1 VQLGTRAL
9 LFWGFLLTS
18 VLELSFMSRVIDEV
32 QQLRDLQQDT
42 IDFYRDGSAVV
53 IELSF
58 LARDTDSAKI
68 HRMKAVEAQFNA
80 LDCCDGE
87 WRSLSEMT
95 TRAGSA
101 SDLDAALVALRTAI
115 HVRAEA
121 KYAAVQAKKQA
132 NAPLVIFALVATF
145 IVVFIAFLFV
155 LYVILLPV
163 LRLTRSVENVG
174 LGGRFDFEKK
184 AFDPTE
190 IAALANSFSDL
201 LGRLQQELSERETA
215 LKETKRRAERAAMAQ
230 AARYQEII
238 EGSGSPIFTLD
249 ADGLVTSWNKAITDM
264 TRIPARDALGRRFD
278 ESFLSTDD
286 RTSFQQELAR
296 VQQGEAP
303 TAIRLG
309 LLGRGVSPVNLL
321 LTLSVFGLH
330 SEGDEGVTCLGQP
343 VDKFLQDTAEAL
355 ERRGR
360 DQFASLAASAAHQV
374 NQPLH
379 SMRLYLANAKNRL
392 RVKDFQPKLMQEKLE
407 GIDRELTRVD
417 AIMERLRDLGRV
429 AEPLSDG
436 FEAGQVLD
444 RCVEMITPICAEY
457 GIAVVSALDIS
468 GLRTKGHPLIFEKA
482 IVAILENAQDAIKET
497 GRGSGTIRVDA
508 IATSDLMHIAISD
521 DGVGIPSH
529 ITEKVFEPFFTT
541 YTDQHHLGLGLT
553 VAKAAVEASSGHIS
567 FKCEDQLTTL
577 TISMPLWSIMNDSEG
592 LKVVSHENASA

>member
-1 VQLGTRAL
+1 
-9 LFWGFLLTS
+9 
-18 VLELSFMSRVIDEV
+18 MSRVIDEV
-32 QQLRDLQQDT
+32 RQLRDLQQDT

-121 KYAAVQAKKQA
+121 KYAAVQAKKEA
-132 NAPLVIFALVATF
+132 NAPLAIYALVATF
-145 IVVFIAFLFV
+145 VVVFIAFLFV

-249 ADGLVTSWNKAITDM
+249 ADGLVASWNKAITDM

-278 ESFLSTDD
+278 ENFLSTDD

-321 LTLSVFGLH
+321 LTLSVVGLH

-343 VDKFLQDTAEAL
+343 VDKFLQDTADKL
-355 ERRGR
+355 ERQGR
-360 DQFASLAASAAHQV
+360 DQFTSLAASAAHQV

-379 SMRLYLANAKNRL
+379 TMRLYLANAKNRL
-392 RVKDFQPKLMQEKLE
+392 RVKNFQSEPLKEKLE

-429 AEPLSDG
+429 AEPLHDG

-508 IATSDLMHIAISD
+508 IATSGLMHIAISD
-521 DGVGIPSH
+521 DGVGLSSDIAG
-529 ITEKVFEPFFTT
+529 KVFEPFFTT
-541 YTDQHHLGLGLT
+541 HTDQYHLGLGLT
-553 VAKAAVEASSGHIS
+553 LAEAAVKASSGDINLNR
-567 FKCEDQLTTL
+567 EDQLTSL
-577 TISMPLWSIMNDSEG
+577 TITLPVLATMQDLEDLEA
-592 LKVVSHENASA
+592 VSRENASI

>member
-1 VQLGTRAL
+1 VRLETRAL
-9 LFWGFLLTS
+9 VFSGFLLTS

-53 IELSF
+53 TELSF

-121 KYAAVQAKKQA
+121 KYAAVQAKKEA
-132 NAPLVIFALVATF
+132 NAPLAIGVLVATF
-145 IVVFIAFLFV
+145 AVVFIAFLFV

-163 LRLTRSVENVG
+163 LRLTRSVENAG

-190 IAALANSFSDL
+190 IVALANSFSDL
-201 LGRLQQELSERETA
+201 LGQLQQELSERETA

-278 ESFLSTDD
+278 ENFLSTDD

-321 LTLSVFGLH
+321 LTLSAFGLN
-330 SEGDEGVTCLGQP
+330 SAVDEGVTCLGQP
-343 VDKFLQDTAEAL
+343 VDKFLQDTADKL
-355 ERRGR
+355 ERQGR
-360 DQFASLAASAAHQV
+360 DQFTSLAASAAHQV

-379 SMRLYLANAKNRL
+379 TMRLYLANAKNRL

-429 AEPLSDG
+429 AEPLPDG

-521 DGVGIPSH
+521 DGVGLSSDIAG
-529 ITEKVFEPFFTT
+529 KVFEPFFTT
-541 YTDQHHLGLGLT
+541 HTDQYHLGLGLT
-553 VAKAAVEASSGHIS
+553 LAEAAVKASSGDINLNR
-567 FKCEDQLTTL
+567 EDQLTSL
-577 TISMPLWSIMNDSEG
+577 TITLPVLATMQDLEDLEA
-592 LKVVSHENASA
+592 VSRENASI

>member
-1 VQLGTRAL
+1 
-9 LFWGFLLTS
+9 
-18 VLELSFMSRVIDEV
+18 MSRVIDEV
-32 QQLRDLQQDT
+32 QQLRDMQQDL
-42 IDFYRDGSAVV
+42 IDFYRNGSAVV
-53 IELSF
+53 IELSH
-58 LARDTDSAKI
+58 LVRDTDSAKI
-68 HRMKAVEAQFNA
+68 HRMKAVEAKFNA

-95 TRAGSA
+95 TRRVSA
-101 SDLDAALVALRTAI
+101 SDLDAAFVALRTAI
-115 HVRAEA
+115 NVRAEA

-132 NAPLVIFALVATF
+132 NTPLVIYALVATF

-174 LGGRFDFEKK
+174 LGGRFDFENK
-184 AFDPTE
+184 AVDPTE

-201 LGRLQQELSERETA
+201 LGRLQQQLSERETT
-215 LKETKRRAERAAMAQ
+215 LQETKRRAERAAMAQ

-264 TRIPARDALGRRFD
+264 TRIPARDALGRQFD
-278 ESFLSTDD
+278 ENFLSTDD

-309 LLGRGVSPVNLL
+309 VLGRGVSPVNLL
-321 LTLSVFGLH
+321 LTLSVVGLH

-343 VDKFLQDTAEAL
+343 VDKFLQDTADKL
-355 ERRGR
+355 ERQGR
-360 DQFASLAASAAHQV
+360 DQFTSLAASAAHQV

-379 SMRLYLANAKNRL
+379 AMRLYLANAKNRL
-392 RVKDFQPKLMQEKLE
+392 RLKNFQSEPLKEKLE

-429 AEPLSDG
+429 AEPLPDG

-468 GLRTKGHPLIFEKA
+468 GLRTKGHPLIFEKT

-521 DGVGIPSH
+521 DGVGLSSDIAG
-529 ITEKVFEPFFTT
+529 KVFEPFFTT
-541 YTDQHHLGLGLT
+541 HTDQYHLGLGLT
-553 VAKAAVEASSGHIS
+553 LAEAAVKASSGDINLNR
-567 FKCEDQLTTL
+567 EDQLTSL
-577 TISMPLWSIMNDSEG
+577 TITLPVLATTQDLED
-592 LKVVSHENASA
+592 LEAVSRENASI

>member
-1 VQLGTRAL
+1 
-9 LFWGFLLTS
+9 
-18 VLELSFMSRVIDEV
+18 MSRVIDEV

-321 LTLSVFGLH
+321 LTLSVVGLH

-343 VDKFLQDTAEAL
+343 VDKFLQDTADKL
-355 ERRGR
+355 ERQGG
-360 DQFASLAASAAHQV
+360 DQFTSLAASAAHQV

-379 SMRLYLANAKNRL
+379 TMRLYLANAKNRL
-392 RVKDFQPKLMQEKLE
+392 RVKNFQSEPLKEKLE

-429 AEPLSDG
+429 AEPLPDG

-521 DGVGIPSH
+521 DGVGLSSDIAG
-529 ITEKVFEPFFTT
+529 KVFEPFFTT
-541 YTDQHHLGLGLT
+541 HTDQYHLGLGLT
-553 VAKAAVEASSGHIS
+553 LAEAAVKASSGDINLNR
-567 FKCEDQLTTL
+567 EDQLTSL
-577 TISMPLWSIMNDSEG
+577 TITLPVLATMQDLEDLEA
-592 LKVVSHENASA
+592 VSRENASI

>member
-321 LTLSVFGLH
+321 LTLSVVGLH

-343 VDKFLQDTAEAL
+343 VDKFLQDTADKL
-355 ERRGR
+355 ERQGR
-360 DQFASLAASAAHQV
+360 DQFTSLAASAAHQV

-379 SMRLYLANAKNRL
+379 TMRLYLANAKNRL
-392 RVKDFQPKLMQEKLE
+392 RVKNFQSEPLKEKLE

-521 DGVGIPSH
+521 DGVGLSSDIAG
-529 ITEKVFEPFFTT
+529 KVFEPFFTT
-541 YTDQHHLGLGLT
+541 HTDQYHLGLGLT
-553 VAKAAVEASSGHIS
+553 LAEAAVKASSGDINLNR
-567 FKCEDQLTTL
+567 EDQLTSL
-577 TISMPLWSIMNDSEG
+577 TITLPVLATMQDLEDLEA
-592 LKVVSHENASA
+592 VSRENASI

>member
-1 VQLGTRAL
+1 
-9 LFWGFLLTS
+9 
-18 VLELSFMSRVIDEV
+18 MSRVIDEV
-32 QQLRDLQQDT
+32 QQLRDMQQDL
-42 IDFYRDGSAVV
+42 IDFYRNGSAVV
-53 IELSF
+53 IELSH
-58 LARDTDSAKI
+58 LVRDTDSAKI
-68 HRMKAVEAQFNA
+68 HRMKAVEAKFNA

-95 TRAGSA
+95 TRRVSA
-101 SDLDAALVALRTAI
+101 SDLDAAFVALRTAI
-115 HVRAEA
+115 NVRAEA

-132 NAPLVIFALVATF
+132 NKPLVIYASVATF

-174 LGGRFDFEKK
+174 LGGRFDFENK
-184 AFDPTE
+184 AVDPTE

-201 LGRLQQELSERETA
+201 LGRLQQELSERETT
-215 LKETKRRAERAAMAQ
+215 LQETKRRAERAAMAQ

-249 ADGLVTSWNKAITDM
+249 ADGLVTSWNKAITDI
-264 TRIPARDALGRRFD
+264 TRIPARDALGRQFD
-278 ESFLSTDD
+278 ENFLSTDD

-309 LLGRGVSPVNLL
+309 VLGRGVSPVNLL
-321 LTLSVFGLH
+321 LTLSVVGLH

-343 VDKFLQDTAEAL
+343 VDKFLQDTADKL
-355 ERRGR
+355 ERQGR

-379 SMRLYLANAKNRL
+379 TMRLYLANAKNRL
-392 RVKDFQPKLMQEKLE
+392 RLKNFQSEPLKEKLE

-429 AEPLSDG
+429 AEPLPDG

-521 DGVGIPSH
+521 DGVGLSSDIAG
-529 ITEKVFEPFFTT
+529 KVFEPFFTT
-541 YTDQHHLGLGLT
+541 HTDQYHLGLGLT
-553 VAKAAVEASSGHIS
+553 LAGAAVRASSGDINLNR
-567 FKCEDQLTTL
+567 EDQLTSL
-577 TISMPLWSIMNDSEG
+577 TITLPVLATTQDLEDLEAVSRESASI
-592 LKVVSHENASA
+592 

>member
-521 DGVGIPSH
+521 DGVGLSSDIAG
-529 ITEKVFEPFFTT
+529 KVFEPFFTT
-541 YTDQHHLGLGLT
+541 HTDQYHLGLGLT
-553 VAKAAVEASSGHIS
+553 LAEAAVKASSGDINLNR
-567 FKCEDQLTTL
+567 EDQLTSL
-577 TISMPLWSIMNDSEG
+577 TITLPVLATMQDLEDLEA
-592 LKVVSHENASA
+592 VSRENASI

>member
-1 VQLGTRAL
+1 VRLETRAL
-9 LFWGFLLTS
+9 VFSGFLLTS

-121 KYAAVQAKKQA
+121 KYAAVQAKKEA
-132 NAPLVIFALVATF
+132 NAPLAIGVLVATF
-145 IVVFIAFLFV
+145 AVVFIAFLFV

-163 LRLTRSVENVG
+163 LRLTRSVENAG

-201 LGRLQQELSERETA
+201 LGQLQQELSERETA

-278 ESFLSTDD
+278 ENFLSTDD

-321 LTLSVFGLH
+321 LTLSAFGLN
-330 SEGDEGVTCLGQP
+330 SAVDEGVTCLGQP
-343 VDKFLQDTAEAL
+343 VDKFLQDTADKL
-355 ERRGR
+355 ERQGR
-360 DQFASLAASAAHQV
+360 DQFTSLAASAAHQV

-379 SMRLYLANAKNRL
+379 TMRLYLANAKNRL

-429 AEPLSDG
+429 AEPLPDG

-521 DGVGIPSH
+521 DGVGLSSDIAG
-529 ITEKVFEPFFTT
+529 KVFEPFFTT
-541 YTDQHHLGLGLT
+541 HTDQYHLGLGLT
-553 VAKAAVEASSGHIS
+553 LAEAAVKASSGDINLNR
-567 FKCEDQLTTL
+567 EDQLTSL
-577 TISMPLWSIMNDSEG
+577 TITLPVLATMQDLEDLEA
-592 LKVVSHENASA
+592 VSRENASI

>member
-1 VQLGTRAL
+1 MRLGTRAL
-9 LFWGFLLTS
+9 LFSGFLLTS

-53 IELSF
+53 TELSF

-121 KYAAVQAKKQA
+121 KYAAVQAKKEA
-132 NAPLVIFALVATF
+132 NAPLAIGVLVATF
-145 IVVFIAFLFV
+145 AVVFIAFLFV

-163 LRLTRSVENVG
+163 LRLTRSVENAG

-190 IAALANSFSDL
+190 IVALANSFSDL
-201 LGRLQQELSERETA
+201 LGQLQQELSERETA

-278 ESFLSTDD
+278 ENFLSTDD

-321 LTLSVFGLH
+321 LTLSAFGLN
-330 SEGDEGVTCLGQP
+330 SAVDEGVTCLGQP
-343 VDKFLQDTAEAL
+343 VDKFLQDTADKL
-355 ERRGR
+355 ERQGR
-360 DQFASLAASAAHQV
+360 DQFTSLAASAAHQV

-379 SMRLYLANAKNRL
+379 TMRLYLANAKNRL

-429 AEPLSDG
+429 AEPLPDG

-521 DGVGIPSH
+521 DGVGLSSDIAG
-529 ITEKVFEPFFTT
+529 KVFEPFFTT
-541 YTDQHHLGLGLT
+541 HTDQYHLGLGLT
-553 VAKAAVEASSGHIS
+553 LAEAAVKASSGDINLNR
-567 FKCEDQLTTL
+567 EDQLTSL
-577 TISMPLWSIMNDSEG
+577 TITLPVLATMQDLEDLEA
-592 LKVVSHENASA
+592 VSRENASI

>member
-1 VQLGTRAL
+1 
-9 LFWGFLLTS
+9 
-18 VLELSFMSRVIDEV
+18 MSRVIDEV
-32 QQLRDLQQDT
+32 QQLRDMQQDT
-42 IDFYRDGSAVV
+42 IDFYRNGSAVV
-53 IELSF
+53 IELSH

-68 HRMKAVEAQFNA
+68 HRMKAVEARFNA

-87 WRSLSEMT
+87 WRILSEMT
-95 TRAGSA
+95 TRHVSA
-101 SDLDAALVALRTAI
+101 SDLDAAFVALRTAI
-115 HVRAEA
+115 NVRAEA

-132 NAPLVIFALVATF
+132 NAPLAIYALVATF

-184 AFDPTE
+184 AVDPTE

-201 LGRLQQELSERETA
+201 LGRLQQELSERETT

-264 TRIPARDALGRRFD
+264 TQIPARDALGRQFD
-278 ESFLSTDD
+278 ENFLSTDD

-309 LLGRGVSPVNLL
+309 VLGRGVSPVNLL
-321 LTLSVFGLH
+321 LTLSVVGLH
-330 SEGDEGVTCLGQP
+330 SEGDESVTCLGQP
-343 VDKFLQDTAEAL
+343 VDKFLQDTADKL
-355 ERRGR
+355 ERQGR
-360 DQFASLAASAAHQV
+360 DQFTSLAASAAHQV

-379 SMRLYLANAKNRL
+379 TMRLYLANAKNRL
-392 RVKDFQPKLMQEKLE
+392 RVKNFQSEPLKEKLE

-429 AEPLSDG
+429 AEPLPDG

-444 RCVEMITPICAEY
+444 RCVEMITPTCAEY
-457 GIAVVSALDIS
+457 EIAVVSALDIS

-482 IVAILENAQDAIKET
+482 ILAILENAQDAIKET

-521 DGVGIPSH
+521 DGVGLSSDIAG
-529 ITEKVFEPFFTT
+529 KVFEPFFTT
-541 YTDQHHLGLGLT
+541 HTDQYHLGLGLT
-553 VAKAAVEASSGHIS
+553 LAEAAVKASSGDINLNR
-567 FKCEDQLTTL
+567 EDQLTSL
-577 TISMPLWSIMNDSEG
+577 TITLPVLATMQDLEDLEA
-592 LKVVSHENASA
+592 VSRENASI

>member
-1 VQLGTRAL
+1 
-9 LFWGFLLTS
+9 
-18 VLELSFMSRVIDEV
+18 MSRVIDEV

-321 LTLSVFGLH
+321 LTLSVVGLH

-343 VDKFLQDTAEAL
+343 VDKFLQDTADKL
-355 ERRGR
+355 ERQGG
-360 DQFASLAASAAHQV
+360 DQFTSLAASAAHQV

-379 SMRLYLANAKNRL
+379 TMRLYLANAKNRL
-392 RVKDFQPKLMQEKLE
+392 RVKNFQSEPLKEKLE

-521 DGVGIPSH
+521 DGVGLSSDIAG
-529 ITEKVFEPFFTT
+529 KVFEPFFTT
-541 YTDQHHLGLGLT
+541 HTDQYHLGLGLT
-553 VAKAAVEASSGHIS
+553 LAEAAVKASSGDINLNR
-567 FKCEDQLTTL
+567 EDQLTSL
-577 TISMPLWSIMNDSEG
+577 TITLPVLATMQDLEDLEA
-592 LKVVSHENASA
+592 VSRENASI

>member
-1 VQLGTRAL
+1 VRLGTRAL
-9 LFWGFLLTS
+9 LFSGFLLTS

-53 IELSF
+53 TELSF

-121 KYAAVQAKKQA
+121 KYAAVQAKKEA
-132 NAPLVIFALVATF
+132 NAPLAIGVLVATF
-145 IVVFIAFLFV
+145 AVVFIAFLFV

-163 LRLTRSVENVG
+163 LRLTRSVENAG

-190 IAALANSFSDL
+190 IVALANSFSDL
-201 LGRLQQELSERETA
+201 LGQLQQELSERETA

-278 ESFLSTDD
+278 ENFLSTDD

-321 LTLSVFGLH
+321 LTLSAFGLN
-330 SEGDEGVTCLGQP
+330 SAVDEGVTCLGQP
-343 VDKFLQDTAEAL
+343 VDKFLQDTADKL
-355 ERRGR
+355 ERQGR
-360 DQFASLAASAAHQV
+360 DQFTSLAASAAHQV

-379 SMRLYLANAKNRL
+379 TMRLYLANAKNRL

-429 AEPLSDG
+429 AEPLPDG

-521 DGVGIPSH
+521 DGVGLSSDIAG
-529 ITEKVFEPFFTT
+529 KVFEPFFTT
-541 YTDQHHLGLGLT
+541 HTDQYHLGLGLT
-553 VAKAAVEASSGHIS
+553 LAEAAVKASSGDINLNR
-567 FKCEDQLTTL
+567 EDQLTSL
-577 TISMPLWSIMNDSEG
+577 TITLPVLATMQDLEDLEA
-592 LKVVSHENASA
+592 VSRENASI

>member
-321 LTLSVFGLH
+321 LTLSVVGLH

-343 VDKFLQDTAEAL
+343 VDKFLQDTADKL
-355 ERRGR
+355 ERQGG
-360 DQFASLAASAAHQV
+360 DQFTSLAASAAHQV

-379 SMRLYLANAKNRL
+379 TMRLYLANAKNRL
-392 RVKDFQPKLMQEKLE
+392 RVKNFQSEPLKEKLE

-521 DGVGIPSH
+521 DGVGLSSDIAG
-529 ITEKVFEPFFTT
+529 KVFEPFFTT
-541 YTDQHHLGLGLT
+541 HTDQYHLGLGLT
-553 VAKAAVEASSGHIS
+553 LAEAAVKASSGDINLNR
-567 FKCEDQLTTL
+567 EDQLTSL
-577 TISMPLWSIMNDSEG
+577 TITLPVLATMQDLEDLEA
-592 LKVVSHENASA
+592 VSRENASI

>member
-1 VQLGTRAL
+1 
-9 LFWGFLLTS
+9 
-18 VLELSFMSRVIDEV
+18 MSRVIDEV

-521 DGVGIPSH
+521 DGVGLSSDIAG
-529 ITEKVFEPFFTT
+529 KVFEPFFTT
-541 YTDQHHLGLGLT
+541 HTDQYHLGLGLT
-553 VAKAAVEASSGHIS
+553 LAEAAVKASSGDINLNR
-567 FKCEDQLTTL
+567 EDQLTSL
-577 TISMPLWSIMNDSEG
+577 TITLPVLATMQDLEDLEA
-592 LKVVSHENASA
+592 VSRENASI

>member
-1 VQLGTRAL
+1 MRLETRAL
-9 LFWGFLLTS
+9 VFSGFLLTS

-53 IELSF
+53 TELSF

-121 KYAAVQAKKQA
+121 KYAAVQAKKEA
-132 NAPLVIFALVATF
+132 NAPLAIGVLVATF
-145 IVVFIAFLFV
+145 AVVFIAFLFV

-163 LRLTRSVENVG
+163 LRLTRSVENAG

-190 IAALANSFSDL
+190 IVALANSFSDL
-201 LGRLQQELSERETA
+201 LGQLQQELSERETA

-278 ESFLSTDD
+278 ENFLSTDD

-321 LTLSVFGLH
+321 LTLSAFGLN
-330 SEGDEGVTCLGQP
+330 SAVDEGVTCLGQP
-343 VDKFLQDTAEAL
+343 VDKFLQDTADKL
-355 ERRGR
+355 ERQGR
-360 DQFASLAASAAHQV
+360 DQFTSLAASAAHQV

-379 SMRLYLANAKNRL
+379 TMRLYLANAKNRL

-429 AEPLSDG
+429 AEPLPDG

-521 DGVGIPSH
+521 DGVGLSSDIAG
-529 ITEKVFEPFFTT
+529 KVFEPFFTT
-541 YTDQHHLGLGLT
+541 HTDQYHLGLGLT
-553 VAKAAVEASSGHIS
+553 LAEAAVKASSGDINLNR
-567 FKCEDQLTTL
+567 EDQLTSL
-577 TISMPLWSIMNDSEG
+577 TITLPVLATMQDLEDLEA
-592 LKVVSHENASA
+592 VSRENASI